1 MEPDEDTVEFLDQ
14 GKGQGWRNV
23 NIPALDD
30 EMNIP
35 QFHSEASDD
44 EMTKSELAA
53 AQALI
58 KSTFENL
65 TKDKRDN

>member
-1 MEPDEDTVEFLDQ
+1 MNL
-14 GKGQGWRNV
+14 
-23 NIPALDD
+23 PALDD
-30 EMNIP
+30 ELNLP

-44 EMTKSELAA
+44 EMTKSEIAA

-65 TKDKRDN
+65 TKDKRDNQIKHQMNQLFRQKHHAQDV

>member
-1 MEPDEDTVEFLDQ
+1 MNL
-14 GKGQGWRNV
+14 
-23 NIPALDD
+23 PALDD
-30 EMNIP
+30 ELNLP

-44 EMTKSELAA
+44 EMTKSEIAA

-65 TKDKRDN
+65 TKDKSITLKTFNETRSFS

>member
-1 MEPDEDTVEFLDQ
+1 
-14 GKGQGWRNV
+14 
-23 NIPALDD
+23 
-30 EMNIP
+30 MNIP